1 MCKVFYSLKYLRTW
15 ELRLSPLIGSFYHF
29 SPLLTWL
36 FLNLLYIQVC
46 LFLSALHTN
55 TTGTFL
61 SDLSRCHS
69 ADKYL
74 SLASDHLQRVQNL
87 SMVGETFLSLGNK
100 ELSHDSQIT
109 PCMHPRPLPVYE
121 AGLDRNS
128 KGLRPVL
135 EKMLNMKCSK
145 LWIFKDLFISYFD
158 ISYLPF
164 TDKILKL
171 LAVLLLH
178 VHCLPLH

>member
-1 MCKVFYSLKYLRTW
+1 MTAHVSPIQDHLVALQSPLGRCISISIRNMCKVFYSLKYLRTW

-55 TTGTFL
+55 TRGTFL

-74 SLASDHLQRVQNL
+74 SLASDHLQSSKSVYGRWDLSQSREQRVVPWLSNNTMNAPTSTTRIRGWPWQN
-87 SMVGETFLSLGNK
+87 
-100 ELSHDSQIT
+100 
-109 PCMHPRPLPVYE
+109 
-121 AGLDRNS
+121 
-128 KGLRPVL
+128 
-135 EKMLNMKCSK
+135 
-145 LWIFKDLFISYFD
+145 
-158 ISYLPF
+158 
-164 TDKILKL
+164 
-171 LAVLLLH
+171 
-178 VHCLPLH
+178 